1 MLPIRAK
8 GTKILGDTAWHRDS
22 ELDVASIGFV
32 GYLEPVDATSGALRV
47 LPGSHREPPAAVP
60 TGTPIEGAAA
70 MGEPI
75 ASEPGDLIAF
85 DEHLFHASAGGRDR
99 RQWRVDFVA
108 DPVDVDEE
116 ERVRLLLDGI
126 FPPGWDGGYDVD
138 RYPSF
143 GTHWQESGRPSVGR
157 LRELGAYD
165 RAEAEEN
172 AGACESRAAHVVA
185 CAVCT
190 KGRGASP
197 RTGSRSRTRR
207 SVTAPT
213 RRSCS

>member
-1 MLPIRAK
+1 MMCERTPVSLSLLDELAPVAADLLGRPVLPLRAK
-8 GTKILGDTAWHRDS
+8 GTRIVGDTAWHRDS
-22 ELDVASIGFV
+22 ELDVPSIGFA

-47 LPGSHREPPAAVP
+47 LPGSHRELPAAVP
-60 TGTPIEGAAA
+60 TGTPMEGAAA

-85 DEHLFHASAGGRDR
+85 DEHLFHASAGGRHR

-108 DPVDVDEE
+108 DPGDAAGED
-116 ERVRLLLDGI
+116 RVRLLLDGI

-143 GTHWQESGRPSVGR
+143 GMHWQQSRRPSVGR
-157 LRELGAYD
+157 LRELGVYD

-172 AGACESRAAHVVA
+172 AARANRA
-185 CAVCT
+185 
-190 KGRGASP
+190 R
-197 RTGSRSRTRR
+197 
-207 SVTAPT
+207 PT
-213 RRSCS
+213 S